1 MIKYILWV
9 CLLFSA
15 TSAATNCLLSSHIS
29 LKLENRG
36 ENSSYTL
43 IYMPSKAIQ
52 LAEFSQPTFFPSD
65 TFLQFAADRGAS

>member
-15 TSAATNCLLSSHIS
+15 NSAATNCPLSSYIR
-29 LKLENRG
+29 LKLEKRG
-36 ENSSYTL
+36 ENRSYTL

-52 LAEFSQPTFFPSD
+52 LAEFSQGTFFPSD
-65 TFLQFAADRGAS
+65 TFLQFAADWGAS